1 MKIPNSKLG
10 LGLGGVYILLSIIL
24 IGTQGLFGESF
35 IALILGLPWSL
46 LLALIEYGHASGV
59 FIYILLLGPIALNA
73 YLLYWIGSVLS
84 KK

>member
-1 MKIPNSKLG
+1 MKLPKSKFG
-10 LGLGGVYILLSIIL
+10 LTLSSIYLVLAVVL
-24 IGTQGLFGESF
+24 IGSQGLFGESF

-59 FIYILLLGPIALNA
+59 LIYILLLGPIALNA
-73 YLLYWIGSVLS
+73 YVFYWIGSVLS

>member
-1 MKIPNSKLG
+1 MKLPKSKFG
-10 LGLGGVYILLSIIL
+10 LTLATIYLVLAVVL

-46 LLALIEYGHASGV
+46 LLALFEYGHATGI

-73 YLLYWIGSVLS
+73 WLFYWIGSVLS